1 MRCRAQ
7 CCLVPYNGSMS
18 DPHDEDDDH
27 GNSNIKPELSE
38 IAGALLQISV
48 EIRDGL
54 AALAA
59 AVTPLAEPKE

>member
-1 MRCRAQ
+1 
-7 CCLVPYNGSMS
+7 MS

-27 GNSNIKPELSE
+27 GNSGNSNIKPELSE
-38 IAGALLQISV
+38 IANALLQISV

-59 AVTPLAEPKE
+59 AVTPLNAEPKE